1 MLLRERMVT
10 VMLNNLH
17 PGLILIL
24 FGILIMA
31 APEKLRK
38 VLMIAGPV
46 LAALAALGLDGDSSM
61 YIDIVPGVTLQLL
74 RVDRLAKMFMV
85 IFSAAS
91 VIGAVYALNS
101 RSR

>member
-61 YIDIVPGVTLQLL
+61 YIDIVTVKP
-74 RVDRLAKMFMV
+74 
-85 IFSAAS
+85 
-91 VIGAVYALNS
+91 
-101 RSR
+101 